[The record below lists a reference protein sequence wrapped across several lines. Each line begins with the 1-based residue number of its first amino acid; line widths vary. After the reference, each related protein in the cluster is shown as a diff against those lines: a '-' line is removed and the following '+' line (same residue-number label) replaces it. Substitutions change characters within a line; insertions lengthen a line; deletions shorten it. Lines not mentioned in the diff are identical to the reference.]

1 MQTGRCTKIYC
12 LFLRLRRSLFY
23 LQVRIRKESNCFVES
38 EIILI
43 FRCINNTIFLNM
55 EIYHG
60 GYCSIK
66 TPEII
71 KGKYAKDFGV
81 GFYCTELRD
90 QAIRWAKRYDS
101 PIVNIYDFDMN
112 QALNVLYFAEMT
124 EEWLD
129 FIVDCRN
136 GVQHDYDIV
145 IGAMAND
152 QIYNY
157 ISDFISGVLTREQF
171 WVLAKFKRPTHQIN
185 FCTPEA
191 LECLTF
197 IKSEEVRV

>member
-1 MQTGRCTKIYC
+1 
-12 LFLRLRRSLFY
+12 
-23 LQVRIRKESNCFVES
+23 
-38 EIILI
+38 
-43 FRCINNTIFLNM
+43 
-55 EIYHG
+55 
-60 GYCSIK
+60 
-66 TPEII
+66 
-71 KGKYAKDFGV
+71 
-81 GFYCTELRD
+81 
-90 QAIRWAKRYDS
+90 
-101 PIVNIYDFDMN
+101 MN

-171 WVLAKFKRPTHQIN
+171 WVLAKFK
-185 FCTPEA
+185 TPYTPNK
-191 LECLTF
+191 LLYSGSVGMF
-197 IKSEEVRV
+197 DFYQK